1 MFLFICLVLFAWQEE
16 SLLLLK
22 VKLIAKYIVEREST
36 AVLECFHMGLH
47 GAVIVAVANLTE
59 GLSVPGNE
67 LSMLHK
73 LF

>member
-1 MFLFICLVLFAWQEE
+1 M
-16 SLLLLK
+16 
-22 VKLIAKYIVEREST
+22 KLIAQYIVEREST